1 MNQNPYDVLGIPSSA
16 TDDEVKKAYRRLA
29 KQYHPDIHP
38 DRDYAEKKMAEINAA
53 YDEILSIRQGKA
65 TGGYGGYGNYSGYG
79 QQSRQGSTPEMTA
92 VRNYLH
98 YRRFQEAFNVLNR
111 ITERNGEWYF
121 LSAYAHYGVGN
132 RTQALEFARR
142 AVELEPN
149 NMEYRQFLQQLQ
161 MGGMVYETY
170 GRGFPM
176 AGGNMMNKL
185 CLGLCLARLCC
196 PYC

>member
-1 MNQNPYDVLGIPSSA
+1 MNQNPYDILGIPSSA

-38 DRDYAEKKMAEINAA
+38 DRAFAEKKMAEINAA
-53 YDEILSIRQGKA
+53 YDEILNVRQGKA
-65 TGGYGGYGNYSGYG
+65 TGGYGGYGSYGGYG
-79 QQSRQGSTPEMTA
+79 QTHQQQGSTPEMTA

-111 ITERNGEWYF
+111 ITERNAEWYF

-132 RTQALEFARR
+132 RTQALEFARK
-142 AVELEPN
+142 AAAMDPN
-149 NMEYRQFLQQLQ
+149 NMEYQQFLQQLQ

-170 GRGFPM
+170 GHGFPM
-176 AGGNMMNKL
+176 GGNMMNKL
-185 CLGLCLARLCC
+185 CTALCIAKLCC